1 MTTEPTPQMR
11 AVAGDTGGRSGAYR
25 QRGADGATKLRATP
39 APCVATGWDGSS
51 LSIANPTPSTRS
63 A

>member
-1 MTTEPTPQMR
+1 MTTEPTLQMR
-11 AVAGDTGGRSGAYR
+11 AVAGDSGGHSGAYR
-25 QRGADGATKLRATP
+25 QRGADGAKIVRATP
-39 APCVATGWDGSS
+39 APCFAAGWDGSS